1 MNQEKI
7 NWDNDTK
14 NAIQGL
20 LNNIGLV
27 EEQSLRIVDEI
38 EKSLQWNEEQEL
50 FSDEDMVVLEG
61 TTDDETCIDCLI
73 KMKQGAKSVSYL
85 KEIDQWNLSPH
96 SNCRC
101 TISYETRMT
110 INKQKHINNLI
121 QDFMDNHK

>member
-38 EKSLQWNEEQEL
+38 EKSLEWNEEQEL
-50 FSDEDMVVLEG
+50 FSDSDMVVLEG
-61 TTDDETCIDCLI
+61 PTDDETCIECLTQ
-73 KMKQGAKSVSYL
+73 MKLGTRSVSDL
-85 KEIDQWNLSPH
+85 KEDDQWETSPH
-96 SNCRC
+96 ANCRC
-101 TISYETRMT
+101 NISYETRMT
-110 INKQKHINNLI
+110 MNKQKHINNLI
-121 QDFMDNHK
+121 QDFMDSHS

>member
-38 EKSLQWNEEQEL
+38 EKSLEWNEEQEL

-85 KEIDQWNLSPH
+85 KEIDHWKLSPH
-96 SNCRC
+96 ANCRC
-101 TISYETRMT
+101 NISYETRMT
-110 INKQKHINNLI
+110 MKKQKHINNLI
-121 QDFMDNHK
+121 QDFMDSHS

>member
-7 NWDNDTK
+7 NWDSDTK

-61 TTDDETCIDCLI
+61 TADDETCIDCLV
-73 KMKQGAKSVSYL
+73 KMKQGTKSVSYL

-96 SNCRC
+96 ANCRC

>member
-7 NWDNDTK
+7 NWDSDTK

-85 KEIDQWNLSPH
+85 KEIDQWNVSPH
-96 SNCRC
+96 ANCRC
-101 TISYETRMT
+101 NISYETRMT
-110 INKQKHINNLI
+110 MNKQKHINNLI

>member
-27 EEQSLRIVDEI
+27 EEQSIRIVDEI
-38 EKSLQWNEEQEL
+38 EKSLQWNGEQEL

-96 SNCRC
+96 ANCRC
-101 TISYETRMT
+101 NISYETRMS

-121 QDFMDNHK
+121 QDFMDSHS

>member
-7 NWDNDTK
+7 NWDDDTK

-38 EKSLQWNEEQEL
+38 EKSLEWNEGQEL
-50 FSDEDMVVLEG
+50 FSDEDMVMLDG
-61 TTDDETCIDCLI
+61 TADDETCIDCLI
-73 KMKQGAKSVSYL
+73 KMKQGTKSVSYL

-96 SNCRC
+96 ANCRC
-101 TISYETRMT
+101 NISYETRMT
-110 INKQKHINNLI
+110 MNKQKHINNLI

>member
-7 NWDNDTK
+7 SWNDDTK

-38 EKSLQWNEEQEL
+38 EKSLEWNEEQKM
-50 FSDEDMVVLEG
+50 FSEEDMVVLEG
-61 TTDDETCIDCLI
+61 TADDETCIDCLI

-110 INKQKHINNLI
+110 MNKQKHINNLI
-121 QDFMDNHK
+121 QDFMDSHS

>member
-14 NAIQGL
+14 NAILGL
-20 LNNIGLV
+20 LKNIGLV
-27 EEQSLRIVDEI
+27 EEQSIRIVDEI
-38 EKSLQWNEEQEL
+38 EKSLEWNEEQEL

-96 SNCRC
+96 ANCRC
-101 TISYETRMT
+101 NISYETRMT
-110 INKQKHINNLI
+110 MNKQKHINNLI
-121 QDFMDNHK
+121 QDFMDSHS

>member
-38 EKSLQWNEEQEL
+38 EKSLEWNEEQEL
-50 FSDEDMVVLEG
+50 FSDADMVVLDG
-61 TTDDETCIDCLI
+61 TTDDDTCIDCLI
-73 KMKQGAKSVSYL
+73 KMKQGTKSVSYL

-96 SNCRC
+96 ANCRC
-101 TISYETRMT
+101 NISYETRMT
-110 INKQKHINNLI
+110 MNKQKHINNLI
-121 QDFMDNHK
+121 QDFMDNHS